1 MRDLSGRL
9 LGFLTLDSFV
19 GYLLGRFVTILISG
33 TVGLLDGTLVGELL
47 GVALGLETG

>member
-19 GYLLGRFVTILISG
+19 GYLVGSSVSVSISETDG
-33 TVGLLDGTLVGELL
+33 LVNGGSVG
-47 GVALGLETG
+47 